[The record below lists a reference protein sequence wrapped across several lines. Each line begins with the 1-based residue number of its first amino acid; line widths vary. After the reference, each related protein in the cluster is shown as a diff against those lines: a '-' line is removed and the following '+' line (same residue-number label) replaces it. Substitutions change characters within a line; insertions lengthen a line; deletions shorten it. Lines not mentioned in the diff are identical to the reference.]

1 MENMTIFYA
10 APPPQ
15 PAMLLI
21 LERGKSVRAV
31 PLRGNTGIGRE
42 DPNSKCGI
50 TLSSGIVS
58 RDHGEFVFAQG
69 NCYYFDHNSLN
80 GTFYNG
86 VKLPPYNERGTQAVL
101 LNEGDVLRIDCPT
114 LQNPHPDA
122 VEILYSRQLSP
133 DEPWNRFPLSGMQ
146 EVTIGR
152 DAACRICL
160 SDFMASR
167 RHAVLS
173 FDGSHWV
180 IRDANSR
187 NGMAVNREPL
197 TGPRVLMPFDVIRIA
212 NTVLIFTGDEIVYNH
227 CKTSQEEAVQTR
239 TVTHS
244 YENRH
249 VVMNVCIDRV
259 RVPGKTLLK
268 DIRLDVDSGDFI
280 LILGGSGAG
289 KTTFIKALLGEH
301 RADGRILLGGMDL
314 YKNFTMLKHKIGLV
328 PQFATTR
335 DADTVYHTIY
345 DAAEIKLGGDYKTK
359 EIKQRVD
366 EVIEKMNL
374 VPHKKTLIS
383 KLSGGQRKR
392 VEVAIQ
398 AIGDQDFFILDEPDS
413 GMDPASRI
421 DLMSNLKICTE
432 NGGVVAVISHSP
444 DDAASLFTKVIVLAK
459 SQSDEIGHL
468 AYYGDVQHALQFF
481 GVKRLSDI
489 IMEINFEGSGKG
501 RGDEFIRKF
510 EMSRG
515 NG

>member
-1 MENMTIFYA
+1 MENMTVYYA

-15 PAMLLI
+15 PATLLI

-31 PLRGNTGIGRE
+31 PLRGNVSIGRE
-42 DPNSKCGI
+42 DPISQCGI

-58 RDHGEFVFAQG
+58 RSHGEFVFAQG

-80 GTFYNG
+80 GTYYNG
-86 VKLPPYNERGTQAVL
+86 VKLLPYNERGTQAVM

-114 LQNPHPDA
+114 LQHPHPDA
-122 VEILYSRQLSP
+122 VEMLYSRQLSP
-133 DEPWNRFPLSGMQ
+133 DEPWSRFALAGQQ
-146 EVTIGR
+146 EVFIGR
-152 DAACRICL
+152 DAACGICL

-167 RHAVLS
+167 RHAVLRRN
-173 FDGSHWV
+173 GSHW
-180 IRDANSR
+180 IIQDFKSR

-197 TGPRVLMPFDVIRIA
+197 TGARALMPFDVIRIA
-212 NTVLIFTGDEIVYNH
+212 NTVLIFTGDEIIYNH
-227 CKTSQEEAVQTR
+227 CAQQAPPPGH
-239 TVTHS
+239 TVTISHS
-244 YENRH
+244 RH
-249 VVMNVCIDRV
+249 VVMNVCIDAV
-259 RVPGKTLLK
+259 KVPGKTLLK
-268 DIRLDVDSGDFI
+268 DIRLNVDSGDFI

-301 RADGRILLGGMDL
+301 RAKGKILLGGMDL
-314 YKNFTMLKHKIGLV
+314 YKNFAMLKHKIGLV

-335 DADTVYHTIY
+335 DDDTVYHTIL
-345 DAAEIKLGGDYKTK
+345 DAAEIKLGGDYKSK
-359 EIKQRVD
+359 EIRQRVD

-374 VPHKKTLIS
+374 VPHKKTMIRN
-383 KLSGGQRKR
+383 LSGGQRKR

-413 GMDPASRI
+413 GMDYASRT

-481 GVKRLSDI
+481 GVRKLSEI
-489 IMEINFEGSGKG
+489 VMEINFEGSGKG
-501 RGDEFIRKF
+501 RADEFIQKF
-510 EMSRG
+510 EMARRMI
-515 NG
+515 